1 MDMRTRFLISALA
14 FGLAASSAAAEPAQ
28 AAGPYKV
35 LKNVKVGGA
44 GGFDY
49 VAADAVNRRLYIARS
64 GDTPR
69 ITVFDLDTLAP
80 KGEMTGYSAHGAAFD
95 QRSHHGFATSQ
106 PVVMWDTRSLQVI
119 KTIPVD
125 GGPDGIMSDDFNH
138 RTYILSHRAPNMTAI
153 NAQDGSIA
161 GTIDLGAAPEQ
172 TVSDGKGHLFVDLE
186 DKDQVGVV
194 DPKTMAVTARYAL
207 GGKGGTPAGL
217 AFDAKNRILFVAC
230 RNPATMVMLNA
241 DTGDILSAVPIGG
254 PTDGAVFNPKTMEA
268 FSSQGDGTLSI
279 VKEESPTSFVLE
291 QTLQTQISAKTLTL
305 DSKTGHIFLIAAE
318 YEPMPPGTP
327 PLSNGRVARGPMVPD
342 SFAIIEVG
350 R

>member
-1 MDMRTRFLISALA
+1 MRTQLLVSAISMTLAFALA
-14 FGLAASSAAAEPAQ
+14 PAYAAA
-28 AAGPYKV
+28 PYKV

-49 VAADAVNRRLYIARS
+49 VSADPVNRKLYIARS

-69 ITVFDLDTLAP
+69 ITVFDLDTLAS

-106 PVVMWDTRSLQVI
+106 PVVMWDTRTLQVI

-138 RTYILSHRAPNMTAI
+138 RIYILSHKAPNLTAI
-153 NAQDGSIA
+153 NGADGSIA
-161 GTIDLGAAPEQ
+161 GTIDVGAAPEQ
-172 TVSDGKGHLFVDLE
+172 TVADGKGHLYVDLE

-194 DPKTMAVTARYAL
+194 DAKTMAVTARYSL
-207 GGKGGTPAGL
+207 DGKGGTPAGL
-217 AFDAKNRILFVAC
+217 AFDAKNRILFVSC

-241 DTGDILSAVPIGG
+241 DTGAILGVVPIGG
-254 PTDGAVFNPKTMEA
+254 PTDGATFNPRTKEA
-268 FSSQGDGTLSI
+268 FSSNGDGTLSI
-279 VKEESPTSFVLE
+279 IKEESPTSFVLE
-291 QTLQTQISAKTLTL
+291 QTLQTQVSAKTLTL
-305 DSKTGHIFLIAAE
+305 DSKTGHVFLIAAE
-318 YEPMPPGTP
+318 YQPVPPGTP
-327 PLSNGRVARGPMVPD
+327 PLSNGRTARGPMVAD
-342 SFAIIEVG
+342 SFAILEVG